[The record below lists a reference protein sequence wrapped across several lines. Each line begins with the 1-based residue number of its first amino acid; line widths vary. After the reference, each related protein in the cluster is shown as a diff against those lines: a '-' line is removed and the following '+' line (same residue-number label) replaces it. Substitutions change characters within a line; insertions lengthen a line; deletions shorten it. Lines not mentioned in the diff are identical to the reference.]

1 MLCGMRHALDD
12 RDLKILAVLSRE
24 GRLSKLDLSERVNLS
39 ATACAERLKRLE
51 ADGLIQGY
59 GASIDIARLGPSITV
74 FVMVE
79 LDTHKSATFQTFEQ
93 AVASTPEIV
102 GCWGLGGGYDY
113 LLRVVSRD
121 IDAYQRLIDRL
132 LDSRAGMRRYFSY
145 VVTKEVR
152 DLPPPVERLF
162 GDILG

>member
-1 MLCGMRHALDD
+1 MRHALDD

-102 GCWGLGGGYDY
+102 GCWALGGGYDY

>member
-1 MLCGMRHALDD
+1 MRHALDD
-12 RDLKILAVLSRE
+12 RDLRILAVLSRE
-24 GRLSKLDLSERVNLS
+24 GRLSKLDLAQHVNLS
-39 ATACAERLKRLE
+39 PSACAERLKRLE
-51 ADGLIQGY
+51 AGGLIRGY

-79 LDTHKSATFQTFEQ
+79 LDSHKSANFQAFEQ
-93 AVASTPEIV
+93 AIASTPEIV
-102 GCWGLGGGYDY
+102 GCWALGGGYDY

-121 IDAYQRLIDRL
+121 IDDYQRLIDRL
-132 LDSRAGMRRYFSY
+132 LESPTGMRRYFSY